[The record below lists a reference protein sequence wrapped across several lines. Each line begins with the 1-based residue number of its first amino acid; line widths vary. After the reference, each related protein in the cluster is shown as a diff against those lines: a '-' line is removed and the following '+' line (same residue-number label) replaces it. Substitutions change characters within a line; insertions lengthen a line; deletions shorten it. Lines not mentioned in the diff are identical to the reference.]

1 MIKIEVDSKI
11 NIIMA
16 FGKCENCE
24 QSVKV
29 KKSGKG
35 YILPLFFLFSGL
47 LILAYEH
54 DLNNSGIGLM
64 IIGSV
69 VTASGFIWLVVTGA
83 RYFRS

>member
-1 MIKIEVDSKI
+1 LIKIDVSS
-11 NIIMA
+11 NIQYIMA
-16 FGKCENCE
+16 FGKCEKCE

-29 KKSGKG
+29 KQSRKR

-47 LILAYEH
+47 LVLAYEH
-54 DLNNSGIGLM
+54 DLSDPGIDLV

-69 VTASGFIWLVVTGA
+69 ATATGFIWLVVTGV

>member
-11 NIIMA
+11 NTIMA
-16 FGKCENCE
+16 FGKCDKCE

-29 KKSGKG
+29 KKSGKR

-54 DLNNSGIGLM
+54 DLNGSGIGLM
-64 IIGSV
+64 ILGSV
-69 VTASGFIWLVVTGA
+69 ATTSGFVWLVVTGV